1 MRMSRDRIYAPNRI
15 KEWRIKRGFTM
26 EGLGAAMAADLTA
39 STIAKLE
46 ARKMA
51 LSADYLLDLANV
63 LQVSPTDLLLNTIP
77 ARVLP
82 VVGKIAAGNWREAV
96 EMSEESIP
104 VPDNLP
110 GNNLFVL
117 RPDGD
122 SMDRIVPEG
131 ADGGFVVVD
140 PDSRELF
147 DRKFYVVMN
156 EHGECTFKQFSQ
168 NPLALLPCSNNPE
181 HQPIP
186 IGTAPFTVIGRV
198 VYVGQ
203 EL

>member
-1 MRMSRDRIYAPNRI
+1 
-15 KEWRIKRGFTM
+15 M
-26 EGLGAAMAADLTA
+26 EALGGAMAHELTA

-46 ARKMA
+46 GRKMA
-51 LSADYLLDLANV
+51 FSADYLLDMANV
-63 LQVSPTDLLLNTIP
+63 LQVSPTELLLKTTE

-96 EMSEESIP
+96 EMSDETIP
-104 VPDNLP
+104 VPDHLD
-110 GNNLFVL
+110 GANLFVL

-131 ADGGFVVVD
+131 SDGGFVVVD
-140 PDSRELF
+140 PDQRDLV

-156 EHGECTFKQFSQ
+156 VEGECTFKQFSQ
-168 NPLALLPCSNNPE
+168 NPLALLPCSTNPV

-186 IGTAPFTVIGRV
+186 IGAAPFTVIGRV

>member
-1 MRMSRDRIYAPNRI
+1 
-15 KEWRIKRGFTM
+15 M
-26 EGLGAAMAADLTA
+26 EALGGAMAHELTA

-46 ARKMA
+46 GRKMA
-51 LSADYLLDLANV
+51 LSADYLLDLAGV
-63 LQVSPTDLLLNTIP
+63 LQVSPSDILLKGAG

-104 VPDNLP
+104 VPDHVM
-110 GNNLFVL
+110 GANLFVL
-117 RPDGD
+117 RPEGD
-122 SMDRIVPEG
+122 SMNRIVPEG

-140 PDSRELF
+140 PDQRDLV
-147 DRKFYVVMN
+147 DRKYYVVMN

-168 NPLALLPCSNNPE
+168 NPLALLPCSTNPE
-181 HQPIP
+181 HQPIT

>member
-1 MRMSRDRIYAPNRI
+1 MSRDRIYAANRI
-15 KEWRIKRGFTM
+15 KQLRTQRGLTM
-26 EGLGAAMAADLTA
+26 EALGAAMAHDLTA

-46 ARKMA
+46 GRKMA
-51 LSADYLLDLANV
+51 LSADYLLDMASV
-63 LQVSPTDLLLNTIP
+63 LQVNPAELLLEGAG

-82 VVGKIAAGNWREAV
+82 VVGRIAAGNWREAV

-104 VPDNLP
+104 VPDHLY
-110 GNNLFVL
+110 GANLFVL
-117 RPDGD
+117 RPEGD

-140 PDSRELF
+140 PDQRDLV

-156 EHGECTFKQFSQ
+156 DLGECTFKQFSQ
-168 NPLALLPCSNNPE
+168 NPLALLPCSNNPS

-186 IGTAPFTVIGRV
+186 IGSAPFTVIGRV